1 MQIVDKID
9 TLRDILFHH
18 RLDKKKVGFV
28 PTMGF
33 LHEGHLS
40 LVKRAKSENDLAVV
54 SIFVNP
60 TQFGANEDLDRYPRD
75 IENDKKLLSSVN
87 CDILFFPPVE
97 EMYPENFS
105 TKVSVSDITEKMC
118 GVSRPGH
125 FDGVATVVL
134 KLFNIVSPD
143 NAYFGMKD
151 YQQLLVIKKMTQD
164 LNLYIKVH
172 GCPIVR
178 EKDGLA
184 MSSRNVYLSDKE
196 RDSALSL
203 NRSFEIVQ
211 KMLKDGCRD
220 SGEIIDSV
228 KRFISS
234 HDFVKI
240 DYVVLAN
247 TENLDPVNKIE
258 NKFILAMAVFV
269 GKTRL
274 IDNKIFEV

>member
-9 TLRDILFHH
+9 NLREILFHH
-18 RLDKKKVGFV
+18 RMDKKKIGFV

-40 LVKRAKSENDLAVV
+40 LVRKAKNENDLVVV
-54 SIFVNP
+54 SIFINP
-60 TQFGANEDLDRYPRD
+60 IQFGVNEDLDRYPRD
-75 IENDKKLLSSVN
+75 IENDKKMLNSVN
-87 CDILFFPPVE
+87 CDILFSPSVK

-105 TKVSVSDITEKMC
+105 TKVSVSGITEKMC
-118 GVSRPGH
+118 GISRPGH

-164 LNLYIKVH
+164 LNLCVKVH

-178 EKDGLA
+178 DRDGLGL
-184 MSSRNVYLSDKE
+184 SSRNVYLSDRE
-196 RDSALSL
+196 RISALSL
-203 NRSFEIVQ
+203 NRSFDIVQ
-211 KMLKDGCRD
+211 KMLDGGCRD
-220 SGEIIDSV
+220 SEEIVDSV

-240 DYVVLAN
+240 DYVVLAD
-247 TENLDPVNKIE
+247 TENLDPVPKIE
-258 NKFILAMAVFV
+258 NRFILAMAVFV

>member
-18 RLDKKKVGFV
+18 RLDKKKIGFV

-40 LVKRAKSENDLAVV
+40 LVKRAKNENDLVVV
-54 SIFVNP
+54 SIFINP

-75 IENDKKLLSSVN
+75 IENDKKLLNYIN
-87 CDILFFPPVE
+87 CDIVFFPSVKE
-97 EMYPENFS
+97 IYPENFS

-143 NAYFGMKD
+143 NAYFGIKD
-151 YQQLLVIKKMTQD
+151 YQQLFLIKKMTQD

-184 MSSRNVYLSDKE
+184 MSSRNVYLSDKQ
-196 RDSALSL
+196 RYSALSL

-220 SGEIIDSV
+220 SGEIVDSV

-240 DYVVLAN
+240 DYVVLAD
-247 TENLDPVNKIE
+247 TENLDSVHKIE
-258 NKFILAMAVFV
+258 NRFILAMAVFV

>member
-9 TLRDILFHH
+9 NLREILFHH
-18 RLDKKKVGFV
+18 RMDKKKIGFV

-40 LVKRAKSENDLAVV
+40 LVRRAKNENDLVVV
-54 SIFVNP
+54 SIFINP
-60 TQFGANEDLDRYPRD
+60 IQFGANEDLDRYPRD
-75 IENDKKLLSSVN
+75 IENDKKMLNSVS
-87 CDILFFPPVE
+87 CDILFSPSVK

-105 TKVSVSDITEKMC
+105 TKVSVSGITEKMC
-118 GVSRPGH
+118 GISRPGH

-164 LNLYIKVH
+164 LNLCVKVH

-178 EKDGLA
+178 DKDGLGL
-184 MSSRNVYLSDKE
+184 SSRNVYLSDRE
-196 RDSALSL
+196 RISALSL
-203 NRSFEIVQ
+203 NRSFDIVQ
-211 KMLKDGCRD
+211 KMLDDGCRD
-220 SGEIIDSV
+220 SEEIVDSV

-240 DYVVLAN
+240 DYVVLAD
-247 TENLDPVNKIE
+247 TENLDPVHKIE
-258 NKFILAMAVFV
+258 NRFILAMAVFV

>member
-9 TLRDILFHH
+9 TLRDVLFHH
-18 RLDKKKVGFV
+18 RPDKKKIGFV

-40 LVKRAKSENDLAVV
+40 LVKRAKNENDLVVV
-54 SIFVNP
+54 SIFINP

-75 IENDKKLLSSVN
+75 IENDKKVLNSVN
-87 CDILFFPPVE
+87 CDIVFFPSVKE
-97 EMYPENFS
+97 IYPENFS

-143 NAYFGMKD
+143 NAYFGIKD

-184 MSSRNVYLSDKE
+184 MSSRNVYLSDKQ

-203 NRSFEIVQ
+203 NWSFDIVQ

-220 SGEIIDSV
+220 SGEIVDSV

-240 DYVVLAN
+240 DYVVLAD
-247 TENLDPVNKIE
+247 TENLHSVQKIE
-258 NKFILAMAVFV
+258 NRFILAMAVFV